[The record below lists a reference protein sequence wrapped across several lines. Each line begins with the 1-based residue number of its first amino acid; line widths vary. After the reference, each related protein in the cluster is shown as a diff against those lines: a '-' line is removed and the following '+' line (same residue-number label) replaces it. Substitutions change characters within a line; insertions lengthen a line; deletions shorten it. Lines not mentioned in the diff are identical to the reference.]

1 MQMRATVLI
10 FLTPL
15 AVAAQTAPTFRT
27 SESALRQAQ
36 TATQRQD
43 STPSINARA
52 GSKEA
57 APELYQG
64 ESADVGPQLILVEK
78 QRRLWFEA
86 GVDTQYYYTSNLF
99 LTEKERIDTGILLT
113 TAQFAIAPEAFLIG
127 PGEYTVRAGYRHQTY
142 LYGLDKTSNQLNNFD
157 FDVSSTYLN
166 HRYRLPSGFA
176 FSLGSEYNRF
186 LSHEAAWREFYA
198 EFALTWGVEKSF
210 GFGEN
215 HQVVLAYY
223 GMNHFT
229 HTDPTPTTNVND
241 RIDSILS
248 LSWSWQFYPR
258 VLLQPFYRIQQV
270 HYWRSE
276 DRDDLINTMG
286 VSIAWYPTDTVSV
299 RLFTSYEMRESDDE
313 FVDDY
318 HKLDAGGGLSLNF
331 RF

>member
-1 MQMRATVLI
+1 M
-10 FLTPL
+10 
-15 AVAAQTAPTFRT
+15 
-27 SESALRQAQ
+27 RQAQ
-36 TATQRQD
+36 TAAQRQD
-43 STPSINARA
+43 LASGINARA
-52 GSKEA
+52 GSKETP
-57 APELYQG
+57 PELYQG
-64 ESADVGPQLILVEK
+64 ESADVGPQLLLVEK

-86 GVDTQYYYTSNLF
+86 GVDAQYYYTSNLF

-113 TAQFAIAPEAFLIG
+113 TAQFAVAPEAFLIG
-127 PGEYTVRAGYRHQTY
+127 PGEYNVRAGYRHQTY

-157 FDVSSTYLN
+157 FDVGSTYLN
-166 HRYRLPSGFA
+166 HRYRLPSGLA
-176 FSLGSEYNRF
+176 FSLGSEYNRY
-186 LSHEAAWREFYA
+186 LSHEAAWREFYS
-198 EFALTWGVEKSF
+198 EFALTWGLEKSV

-215 HQVVLAYY
+215 HQVTLAYY

-248 LSWSWQFYPR
+248 LSWSWQIYPR
-258 VLLQPFYRIQQV
+258 VLLQPYYRIQQV
-270 HYWRSE
+270 HYWRSD

-286 VSIAWYPTDTVSV
+286 ISIAWFPTDSISA
-299 RLFTSYEMRESDDE
+299 RLFTSYEFRESDDE